1 MIPPLSAVGSIPN
14 LTGPQAAGSATSAA
28 AAGSPASGAGFT
40 QAIGN
45 AIDSLQGVQAN
56 ANNLAVQGATGQA
69 SVSAIMT
76 SAAQATLAT
85 NLTVA
90 LRDKAVGAFNQIMA
104 MQF

>member
-14 LTGPQAAGSATSAA
+14 LTGPQAVGGT
-28 AAGSPASGAGFT
+28 AAGGTASPASGAGFA

>member
-14 LTGPQAAGSATSAA
+14 LTGPTAVGGTAPTSAATSA
-28 AAGSPASGAGFT
+28 SGGGFG

-45 AIDSLQGVQAN
+45 AIASLQGVQAN
-56 ANNLAVQGATGQA
+56 ASNLAVQGATGQA

-76 SAAQATLAT
+76 SSAQATLAT

-90 LRDKAVGAFNQIMA
+90 VRDKAVGAFNQIMA